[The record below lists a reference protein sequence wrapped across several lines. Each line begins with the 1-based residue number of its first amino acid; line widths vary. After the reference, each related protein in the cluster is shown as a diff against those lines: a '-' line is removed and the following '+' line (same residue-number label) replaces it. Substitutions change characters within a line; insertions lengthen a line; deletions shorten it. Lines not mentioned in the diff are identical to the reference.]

1 MGSARFTEQMKGFH
15 TPGAP
20 AFDAGYWTG
29 RRDWNRLGFQLT
41 IGTDDVEAALAD
53 PEHRMAATGWVR
65 CAALTAADLPVTA
78 GEFQLFSPGAAAD
91 RHLMRYRLPI
101 EAPDG
106 PMTLLGHKEVGND
119 RGFDLWP
126 DTTTLYTRLVHG
138 YLDADAAPATEF
150 SRGILRLDAVM
161 FSRQLLTMR
170 GTPGGLARF
179 GGFFGASLWRT
190 YAHRPRTEVPA

>member
-41 IGTDDVEAALAD
+41 IGADDVAAALAD
-53 PEHRMAATGWVR
+53 PDHRMAATGWVQ

-78 GEFQLFSPGAAAD
+78 GEFQLFSAGGSPD
-91 RHLMRYRLPI
+91 RHLMRYRLPVD
-101 EAPDG
+101 APSG
-106 PMTLLGHKEVGND
+106 PMTVLGHKEVGND

-126 DTTTLYTRLVHG
+126 DTTTLYTRVVHG
-138 YLDADAAPATEF
+138 HLDFDAPRAAEF
-150 SRGILRLDAVM
+150 SRGILRLNAAM
-161 FSRQLLTMR
+161 FSRQMLTFR
-170 GTPGGLARF
+170 GTPGGIARF
-179 GGFFGASLWRT
+179 GAFFGANLART
-190 YAHRPRTEVPA
+190 YGRRPKAEVPA